1 MDELPPTESTAT
13 ETNPLVA
20 STPPP
25 ASVLIAEDE
34 DVLRQILAQTFTDA
48 GFKVIQAQN
57 GKQALELALSQKPSV
72 TILDI
77 MMPEMDGM
85 EALKKIRLDPVWGA
99 NSLIIMLTNLTA
111 DNKILEQMA
120 ESSPSYYFVKSDMEP
135 DQLLAKVREIMQ

>member
-1 MDELPPTESTAT
+1 MDELPPTETTAT
-13 ETNPLVA
+13 ETNPLIA

>member
-1 MDELPPTESTAT
+1 MDELQQTETTAT
-13 ETNPLVA
+13 DANPLTA
-20 STPPP
+20 PAAPE

-48 GFKVIQAQN
+48 GFKVIEAKN
-57 GKQALELALSQKPSV
+57 GKQALELALSNKPSV

-85 EALKKIRLDPVWGA
+85 EALKKIRLDPAWGA
-99 NSLIIMLTNLTA
+99 NSLVIMLTNLTA